1 VVRGTKSS
9 VVWLDCPFNE
19 KDDAKAEGA
28 EWDPDAPNG
37 TSRSGRW
44 YAPPGVELEPLSRWI
59 PRART
64 YLRNRYEDNPA
75 VKALGAKF
83 DPQPKRWYV
92 PGGMDLRPFAHW
104 IG

>member
-1 VVRGTKSS
+1 MGPRRAQWDEPERPMVR
-9 VVWLDCPFNE
+9 
-19 KDDAKAEGA
+19 AA
-28 EWDPDAPNG
+28 
-37 TSRSGRW
+37 R
-44 YAPPGVELEPLSRWI
+44 VELEPLSRWI